1 MLIIKKQR
9 ISDFLEKLKEKFEV
23 FNVGLL
29 TGELPF
35 KKYFLPPA
43 QEIFESAKRKIS
55 VAKPA
60 KKFVLFGLPL
70 PDLEALTYLD
80 EIMRKPKEDFFYLQN
95 RKQAVVIGLVNE
107 EIDSLPGGDIV
118 LQKIDS
124 ENYKV
129 WLKDAKA
136 KNFIEEYKEFFSA
149 IGGSASGG
157 EEDTPQIPQGSSLG
171 DWQKSTRQSLL
182 DPELLADAVEW
193 SWKNSP
199 KIWEDLAQRCLG
211 CGICTYVCPLCYC
224 FSVEDRV
231 GLDDKCSRCRKWD
244 ACTLPGFAKIAGGHS
259 FRPTLKERYYNWFY
273 HKFVR
278 AYKEYGKSQCVGCGR
293 CKNFCPAGIDI
304 QEVLKNILEEYKKEN
319 G

>member
-1 MLIIKKQR
+1 MLVIKEQR

-23 FNVGLL
+23 FDAASPIG
-29 TGELPF
+29 GLPF
-35 KKYFLPPA
+35 KKYFLAPA
-43 QEIFESAKRKIS
+43 QEIFKSAKGKIS
-55 VAKPA
+55 AAKPV
-60 KKFVLFGLPL
+60 KKFVLFGLLL

-95 RKQAVVIGLVNE
+95 RKRAVVIGLVNE

-118 LQKIDS
+118 FQKIDS

-129 WLKDAKA
+129 WARNAKA
-136 KNFIEEYKEFFSA
+136 KNFIEKYKEFFAEVVSN
-149 IGGSASGG
+149 
-157 EEDTPQIPQGSSLG
+157 QSLVARKTELS
-171 DWQKSTRQSLL
+171 DWSQSMRQLLL
-182 DPELLADAVEW
+182 DPELLADAVRW

-199 KIWEDLAQRCLG
+199 KIWEDLAERCLG
-211 CGICTYVCPLCYC
+211 CGICAYVCPLCHC
-224 FSVEDRV
+224 FSIEDKV

-259 FRPTLKERYYNWFY
+259 FRPTLKERYYNWLY

-293 CKNFCPAGIDI
+293 CKKYCPAGIDI
-304 QEVLKNILEEYKKEN
+304 QEILKNILEEYKKEN